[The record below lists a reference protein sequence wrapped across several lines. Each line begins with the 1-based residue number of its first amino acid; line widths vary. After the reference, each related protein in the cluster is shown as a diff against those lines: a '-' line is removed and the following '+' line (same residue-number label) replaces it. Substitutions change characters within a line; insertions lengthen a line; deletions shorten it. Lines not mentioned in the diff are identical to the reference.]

1 MWNLVLKPDTYHGT
15 NILRLLYPFFFAL
28 SSSPFLLL
36 LQAVEDMDAQLR
48 TLGELS
54 QIDNVMLIAEGGR
67 QLEVAE
73 AELTRD
79 DAAMAEA
86 GRVAGLLT
94 QEMGILQSKYDEY
107 YGHLKTNMKASLAG
121 EKLKIQQLVAEVNK
135 LEKEKEKKTF
145 WGAIKAA
152 FETIGGAIACLL
164 GAPEIGVPLILDGVD
179 NAVSAAAN
187 ALGPPP
193 PDESKD
199 KALHQTCLDTINNV
213 GKLKQQAVAMSGL
226 IHTLSSGEWK
236 TDTLAKELP
245 FLTALDLDQSTF
257 GQYMNSFAL
266 QLATTTNAATGAALT
281 SSVTQMGSTVQMMV
295 KTLKAYVQKT

>member
-1 MWNLVLKPDTYHGT
+1 
-15 NILRLLYPFFFAL
+15 
-28 SSSPFLLL
+28 
-36 LQAVEDMDAQLR
+36 MDAQLR